1 MAAFAPWVAATL
13 IFDALHFHP
22 FAPEHGPLCRHHI
35 TEQANPLRASTGYE
49 CPTCNWQRNL
59 PQTTARTWSPDLVR
73 TTIAV
78 YSPAAVA
85 QFVSDGVQPALF
97 RGPPVGRSVA

>member
-22 FAPEHGPLCRHHI
+22 LGPEHGPLCRHHI
-35 TEQANPLRASTGYE
+35 TEQPNPLRASAGYE
-49 CPTCNWQRNL
+49 CATCTWQRNL

-78 YSPAAVA
+78 YSPDAVA
-85 QFVSDGVQPALF
+85 EFVSDGVQPALF
-97 RGPPVGRSVA
+97 RGPPVDFSVA